1 MQTFDLFTVYG
12 RHLPSSRHFNYDSSG
27 HIVSHSVL
35 AVTSLKSTFSSK
47 EISRKY
53 GILFPSLGICH
64 SGCMKGLLPSA
75 MAQEKLVKLLI
86 NK

>member
-12 RHLPSSRHFNYDSSG
+12 GHLPSSRHFNYDSSG
-27 HIVSHSVL
+27 QIVSHFVL
-35 AVTSLKSTFSSK
+35 VATSLKSSFSSK
-47 EISRKY
+47 EISWKF
-53 GILFPSLGICH
+53 GILFPGLGICH
-64 SGCMKGLLPSA
+64 SGGMKGLLPSA